1 MCPQDGQLEM
11 GSGSMLGSSRGLGMP
26 TLKADGVDS
35 NPDPPP
41 TPLSAWNSIREMWDK
56 LKGCKDLMSKTPR
69 THAYHIVSAQK

>member
-1 MCPQDGQLEM
+1 M
-11 GSGSMLGSSRGLGMP
+11 S
-26 TLKADGVDS
+26 TLKADCVDS

-56 LKGCKDLMSKTPR
+56 VKGCKDLMSKTPR